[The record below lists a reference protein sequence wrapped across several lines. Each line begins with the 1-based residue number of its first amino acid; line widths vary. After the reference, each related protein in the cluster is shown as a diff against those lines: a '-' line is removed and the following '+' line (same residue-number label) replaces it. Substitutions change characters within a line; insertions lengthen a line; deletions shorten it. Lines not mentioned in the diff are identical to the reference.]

1 MLDNLIIS
9 LILMFV
15 SGLTFVAYKHPD
27 LYEDKFF
34 NKLMFA
40 ALIVFLGSQTYD
52 LAISNAFST
61 LREFIDKD
69 SLEKATSA
77 KEEMEVPMYVFVGA
91 SALYVYSFFLSWLAH
106 HMKYSVK
113 KDDESR

>member
-1 MLDNLIIS
+1 
-9 LILMFV
+9 MFV

-40 ALIVFLGSQTYD
+40 TLIVFLGSQTYD
-52 LAISNAFST
+52 FAISNAFST

-69 SLEKATSA
+69 YLEKATSA
-77 KEEMEVPMYVFVGA
+77 KEGMEVPMYVFVGA
-91 SALYVYSFFLSWLAH
+91 GALYFYSFFLSWLAH

-113 KDDESR
+113 KDDERS